1 MNYKAYVTLF
11 VLLVA
16 TATSRAQSPDFKKNP
31 PGVDHQ
37 SVESDLT
44 ATELIERNCFEPELV
59 MRNQNAIR
67 LTDEQQKSIRDA
79 VVKMMP
85 RFTELRWQQSAET
98 EVMVTLFSQE
108 RPDEKQ
114 VLAQLE
120 KLLSIENEIKRLR
133 AGLLVRI
140 KSELTSEQQVQLRAL
155 KSKGNPSPKL
165 PSISKKIN
173 K

>member
-1 MNYKAYVTLF
+1 MNSKTYSSLLIVIAVT
-11 VLLVA
+11 A
-16 TATSRAQSPDFKKNP
+16 TAWAQSPEFKKSP
-31 PGVDHQ
+31 PPVNQ
-37 SVESDLT
+37 PSTESELT
-44 ATELIERNCFEPELV
+44 ATELIERNCFEPELI
-59 MRNQNAIR
+59 MRNQNAIG

-98 EVMVTLFSQE
+98 EAMVTLFNQE

-114 VLAQLE
+114 ALAQLE

-133 AGLLVRI
+133 AGLLVKI
-140 KSELTSEQQVQLRAL
+140 KNELTQEQQVKLRAF
-155 KSKGNPSPKL
+155 KAKGNSNPKFL
-165 PSISKKIN
+165 PPLKKGD

>member
-1 MNYKAYVTLF
+1 MNYKTHLSLLAIFVVTT
-11 VLLVA
+11 V
-16 TATSRAQSPDFKKNP
+16 SHAQSPEFKKAP
-31 PGVDHQ
+31 PAV
-37 SVESDLT
+37 SRPSSESELT

-59 MRNQNAIR
+59 MRNQNAIG
-67 LTDEQQKSIRDA
+67 LTEVQQKSIRDA

-98 EVMVTLFSQE
+98 ETMIALFSQE

-120 KLLSIENEIKRLR
+120 KLLNIENEIKRLR

-140 KSELTSEQQVQLRAL
+140 KSELTPEQQTQLRL
-155 KSKGNPSPKL
+155 VKTKETSNPKFQPTPKKGDK
-165 PSISKKIN
+165 
-173 K
+173 

>member
-1 MNYKAYVTLF
+1 MNYKIYLSLLF
-11 VLLVA
+11 VLVA
-16 TATSRAQSPDFKKNP
+16 TATAGAQSPELKKTP
-31 PGVDHQ
+31 PNVGKP

-85 RFTELRWQQSAET
+85 RFTELRWQQSAENET
-98 EVMVTLFSQE
+98 MITLFNQE

-120 KLLSIENEIKRLR
+120 KLLSIENEIKRVR

-140 KSELTSEQQVQLRAL
+140 KSELTPEQQIQLRAF
-155 KSKGNPSPKL
+155 KNKGNSNPKYPSNPE
-165 PSISKKIN
+165 KIN